1 MSKKCPTWT
10 DSGAQYRLI
19 GRMTECRTVGTK
31 RWYYSHTVTPF
42 EADAIRE
49 KCERGNEK

>member
-42 EADAIRE
+42 EADAITKAWKE
-49 KCERGNEK
+49 KNK